1 MSLVFKML
9 EPEKHNYIP
18 IITPCKLDLRL
29 ASPLDHNHHIS
40 PAFTYQKKQ
49 KYRKCR
55 CTTMKDLEKWVGKCE
70 VPVELAY
77 LAEGRF
83 SLTGDAR

>member
-1 MSLVFKML
+1 
-9 EPEKHNYIP
+9 
-18 IITPCKLDLRL
+18 
-29 ASPLDHNHHIS
+29 
-40 PAFTYQKKQ
+40 
-49 KYRKCR
+49 
-55 CTTMKDLEKWVGKCE
+55 MKDLEKWVGKCE